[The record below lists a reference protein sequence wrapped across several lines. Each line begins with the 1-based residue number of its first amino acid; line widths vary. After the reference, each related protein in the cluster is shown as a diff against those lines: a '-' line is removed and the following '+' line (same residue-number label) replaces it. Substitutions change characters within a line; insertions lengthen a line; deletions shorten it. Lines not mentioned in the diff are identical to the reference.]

1 MNADR
6 CCCGGSVGKEEH
18 IHLGCNHILHHWNA
32 WGTLATRWLWRCVDV
47 CGLQGPSESAEI
59 GLMMAPQRSRK
70 ERGEVRKGEGR
81 GGVGGGLAFGAAVLV
96 GRLSI
101 RRPRSSWAV
110 GRKGG
115 QTCSPS
121 KSKVSQFGSSNQL
134 FQLALLLLSRSQQ
147 IQPFHEVSSGTVY
160 ETGIRCRNR
169 A

>member
-32 WGTLATRWLWRCVDV
+32 WETLATRWLWRCVDV

-81 GGVGGGLAFGAAVLV
+81 GGVGWRSAPPSSWADSPSGGLAPRGPLGGKEA
-96 GRLSI
+96 
-101 RRPRSSWAV
+101 RPAR
-110 GRKGG
+110 
-115 QTCSPS
+115 PL
-121 KSKVSQFGSSNQL
+121 NQK
-134 FQLALLLLSRSQQ
+134 
-147 IQPFHEVSSGTVY
+147 
-160 ETGIRCRNR
+160 
-169 A
+169 